1 MGTLLWPALPDQT
14 SWLPAISRA
23 AYLWTG
29 TVLFRLLIMIGIQ
42 EDVLNMFLIS
52 HFMILFSVGG
62 LIFAFTL
69 LLCLKMNSN
78 TSFSLPRSGGWFGG
92 QPRRVEQRPVFVEEP
107 RQRRAWW
114 QRN

>member
-1 MGTLLWPALPDQT
+1 
-14 SWLPAISRA
+14 
-23 AYLWTG
+23 
-29 TVLFRLLIMIGIQ
+29 MIGIQ

-78 TSFSLPRSGGWFGG
+78 LQSSLPRSGGWFGG
-92 QPRRVEQRPVFVEEP
+92 QPRRVQQQPVFVKER